1 MYTTIPKINKS
12 WLDVL
17 GQEFEKDY
25 MKNIKKFLVE
35 EISSGEIIYPKPENI
50 FNALNSTSLEKVK
63 VVILGQDPYHG
74 SGQAHWLSFSV
85 MDGIAKPP
93 SLQNIFKEL
102 KSDLWTSIPD
112 SWNLEKWTREWV
124 LLLNAILTVKANNPA
139 SHSKIGWERFTDEVI
154 KIISDKRENVVF
166 LLWWAF
172 AQSKE
177 NLIDSSKHLILKAPH
192 PSPFSAHKWFLGCK
206 HFSQANAYL
215 KEKWI
220 EPINWN
226 L

>member
-1 MYTTIPKINKS
+1 MQTPKLEKS
-12 WLDVL
+12 RLDKL

-25 MKNIKKFLVE
+25 MKNIKKFLAW
-35 EISSGEIIYPKPENI
+35 EIEKWEIIHPKPANI
-50 FNALNSTSLEKVK
+50 FNALNSAPLDKVK

-74 SGQAHWLSFSV
+74 PDQAHGLSFSV
-85 MDGIAKPP
+85 PDGIPKPP

-102 KSDLWTSIPD
+102 NSDLQINIPV

-124 LLLNAILTVKANNPA
+124 LLLNAILTVWAWNPA

-154 KIISDKRENVVF
+154 KNISENRENVVF

-192 PSPFSAHKWFLGCK
+192 PSPFSAYKWFLGCK
-206 HFSQANAYL
+206 HFSRVNAYL

-220 EPINWN
+220 KPINWN
-226 L
+226 LQ